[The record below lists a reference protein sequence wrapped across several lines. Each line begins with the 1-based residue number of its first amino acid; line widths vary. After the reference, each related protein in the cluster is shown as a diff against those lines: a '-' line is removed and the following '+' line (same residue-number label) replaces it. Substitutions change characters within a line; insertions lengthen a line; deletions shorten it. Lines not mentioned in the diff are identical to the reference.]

1 MSFYTVMPSHC
12 HPIFI
17 QNYVLQRHLPN
28 ICYSTPVCLHYEVKA
43 ILRDASVNIFFQN
56 VRLLCCSH
64 NNSLRATIV
73 VIDGVHILRLQIC
86 VAVPVIAEF

>member
-1 MSFYTVMPSHC
+1 MFFNDVC
-12 HPIFI
+12 PI
-17 QNYVLQRHLPN
+17 YA
-28 ICYSTPVCLHYEVKA
+28 VCLHYEVKA
-43 ILRDASVNIFFQN
+43 ILGDASVNIFFQN